1 MKRIVIPIDFSD
13 VTDRV
18 IEFVVPLAN
27 AFEAKL
33 WLVHVAQP
41 HPDFNGLSLAQAEDW
56 RDISVLPV
64 HQPLITLAEKLNA
77 KGLITTP
84 VLLQGPP
91 VECIHETAKAVDADM
106 IVLGSH
112 GHGAL
117 YDLLVGSVSEGVMRY
132 STVPV
137 CIVPSPQEA

>member
-18 IEFVVPLAN
+18 IEFVTPLATV
-27 AFEAKL
+27 FDAKL

-56 RDISVLPV
+56 RMISVLPV
-64 HQPLITLAEKLNA
+64 HQPLIALAEKLNA
-77 KGLITTP
+77 EGLVTTP

-91 VECIHETAKAVDADM
+91 VESIHETVKAVDADM

-137 CIVPSPQEA
+137 CIVPSPQDE